1 MLNPESVILNL
12 IQNLF
17 RAGLFQHLIK
27 SNKTDPEINSG
38 QQNSIYNTVTMERGE
53 KGDDYLNLLKK

>member
-1 MLNPESVILNL
+1 MTKFKFQIKSKAKEVMLNPESVILNL

-27 SNKTDPEINSG
+27 IIILRDPETSSG
-38 QQNSIYNTVTMERGE
+38 
-53 KGDDYLNLLKK
+53 